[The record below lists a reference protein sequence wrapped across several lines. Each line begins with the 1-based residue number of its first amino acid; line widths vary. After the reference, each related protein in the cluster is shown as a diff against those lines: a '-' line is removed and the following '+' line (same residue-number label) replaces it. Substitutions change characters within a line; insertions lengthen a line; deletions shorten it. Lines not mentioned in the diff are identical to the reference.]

1 LISSISL
8 SIVREE
14 VPQLNG
20 AQTIFNDG
28 SILKRH
34 YCGIEILKQSTIDDM
49 MELNSNCDLWN
60 LLPKDEVM
68 YNENHG
74 GAKTPINDIIMIDK
88 NQKNYND
95 EPYPWDTVCLY
106 LIISMTKQKPLL

>member
-1 LISSISL
+1 
-8 SIVREE
+8 
-14 VPQLNG
+14 
-20 AQTIFNDG
+20 
-28 SILKRH
+28 
-34 YCGIEILKQSTIDDM
+34 M

-106 LIISMTKQKPLL
+106 LIISMTKQKPLLQINFPRTNIFECNAEEPNALKFNSRILTIGYTSMIENSSK